1 MLVPTKADPT
11 AKERSCK
18 RGVVGA
24 KGSGGIDMILALLEG
39 LLGGLRVRD
48 DGLEPGGT
56 NLCRTC
62 HCLKV
67 FLGVLGGSQSSFF
80 GVSKLI

>member
-1 MLVPTKADPT
+1 MLVPTKADLI
-11 AKERSCK
+11 AKEQSCK
-18 RGVVGA
+18 WGTTGA
-24 KGSGGIDMILALLEG
+24 SDAGGIEMILAVLGG

-56 NLCRTC
+56 NPCRTLSL
-62 HCLKV
+62 LKV
-67 FLGVLGGSQSSFF
+67 FLGVLGGSRSSFF